1 MVLGMEEFDEERF
14 LSIFSDVS
22 ESLDCLSENIPDTS
36 RALKSCFISK
46 NVTDSN
52 NEAAN
57 LVDTSDEIR
66 WELHAIS
73 CSIDDS
79 TKAFNRIADALFE
92 IMSVLRD
99 K

>member
-1 MVLGMEEFDEERF
+1 MDEHLARAI
-14 LSIFSDVS
+14 LNCFSSVNVS
-22 ESLDCLSENIPDTS
+22 
-36 RALKSCFISK
+36 
-46 NVTDSN
+46 DSN
-52 NEAAN
+52 GETAN

-73 CSIDDS
+73 CSIDEN